1 MDIIDITTHD
11 PKSGELYFLD
21 CNVLMYNFYT
31 NGGYG
36 TDLVYDYSLI
46 VSKIISAG
54 AQICITDV
62 LLSEFINTYIQTE
75 FHRLATLNGWSHGKR
90 YFKYTFRQTQE
101 YQDILLE
108 LKCIINRQLLPVAR
122 RINGDFIN
130 VSLDDIFDMPNTFD
144 FNDRYYVKC
153 MKQSVSYIV
162 TNDSDFSVNGECSII
177 TNNQAL
183 LASAH

>member
-90 YFKYTFRQTQE
+90 YFKY
-101 YQDILLE
+101 I
-108 LKCIINRQLLPVAR
+108 
-122 RINGDFIN
+122 
-130 VSLDDIFDMPNTFD
+130 
-144 FNDRYYVKC
+144 
-153 MKQSVSYIV
+153 
-162 TNDSDFSVNGECSII
+162 
-177 TNNQAL
+177 
-183 LASAH
+183 